1 MSSVNSSSVAHRP
14 VTPQAAQASPSGSR
28 QKETDQQA
36 VARSD
41 QPSVPNRPR
50 ATTEDRRGLS
60 AHRQMINSTS
70 SKAGASALA
79 ALAQSNNE
87 LRTGIK
93 HLGEQASIEIQKLQ
107 QEIVGLTQQLNGASP
122 SATGDA
128 AVSAQSRGDRAGRD
142 ATAQANQSSS
152 EHSPSASDSQASKG
166 AAPHSAEQVV
176 SDQTSIGQQLASL
189 REELGSAFKR
199 LHQALME
206 LMQKISGGSATQSP
220 SSDSTP
226 SNSGA
231 RAQQQAPVNTSE
243 ASQAQTSSGSEDI
256 DALSKEN
263 AKLHE
268 EAKQLSEGVVEAV
281 SMLKKQIAELKQQLA
296 GKNA

>member
-1 MSSVNSSSVAHRP
+1 M
-14 VTPQAAQASPSGSR
+14 
-28 QKETDQQA
+28 
-36 VARSD
+36 
-41 QPSVPNRPR
+41 
-50 ATTEDRRGLS
+50 
-60 AHRQMINSTS
+60 
-70 SKAGASALA
+70 
-79 ALAQSNNE
+79 
-87 LRTGIK
+87 
-93 HLGEQASIEIQKLQ
+93 
-107 QEIVGLTQQLNGASP
+107 
-122 SATGDA
+122 
-128 AVSAQSRGDRAGRD
+128 
-142 ATAQANQSSS
+142 
-152 EHSPSASDSQASKG
+152 
-166 AAPHSAEQVV
+166 
-176 SDQTSIGQQLASL
+176 